1 MRWTKPR
8 NHSVTPLVVA
18 VLWLPGLAASAA
30 VPASARELGGI
41 RLGMTMEELKAAAV
55 ARQPP
60 LTLEKPETAPIPG
73 QPGKT
78 FPVSLKARSYA
89 GQQPSDFEEF
99 DITFSAPPLVPR
111 VVRINHL
118 AGSSEAKA
126 PSKARLQKTLRDK
139 FGGPPARGYPGWVW
153 RADGTPARADEAENC
168 LIGHDSQGTWLRGYD
183 RQPQVVLERIKDTST
198 TCGLVAVASPRDPRL
213 VSITITDFAALAEA
227 LAKGIELVKG
237 APAAAGPAGTPR

>member
-1 MRWTKPR
+1 
-8 NHSVTPLVVA
+8 
-18 VLWLPGLAASAA
+18 
-30 VPASARELGGI
+30 
-41 RLGMTMEELKAAAV
+41 MEEVKAAAA

-73 QPGKT
+73 QPDKT
-78 FPVSLKARSYA
+78 FPVSVRAKAYA
-89 GQQPSDFEEF
+89 GQQSADFEEL

-118 AGSSEAKA
+118 AGSSEARA
-126 PSKARLQKTLRDK
+126 PSKDRLQKTLREK

-153 RADGTPARADEAENC
+153 KANGEPARADEAEDC
-168 LIGHDSQGTWLRGYD
+168 LIGQDSQGTWLRGYQ
-183 RQPQVVLERIKDTST
+183 RQPEAVLERIKDTSR

-227 LAKGIELVKG
+227 LAKASELAKG
-237 APAAAGPAGTPR
+237 SPAAGGPPRTPR